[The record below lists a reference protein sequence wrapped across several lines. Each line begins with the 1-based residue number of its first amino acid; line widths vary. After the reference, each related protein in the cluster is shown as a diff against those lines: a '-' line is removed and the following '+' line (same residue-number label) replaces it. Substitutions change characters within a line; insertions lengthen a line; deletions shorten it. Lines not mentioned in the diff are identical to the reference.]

1 MEIDVIS
8 GKDTKFTDAVS
19 LSFHGVEEATFDLFH
34 KVIHLRRISITNWKW
49 HRYTAVLQNV
59 L

>member
-8 GKDTKFTDAVS
+8 GKDNKFTDAVS
-19 LSFHGVEEATFDLFH
+19 LSFHGVEEASFDLFH
-34 KVIHLRRISITNWKW
+34 KVMHLWRISMTNWKW